1 MALFGKGKF
10 NFKPVGFEE
19 LLAYSN
25 GNVEVMGMEGSKHT
39 HVII

>member
-1 MALFGKGKF
+1 MALFRKGKF

-19 LLAYSN
+19 LLAYLN
-25 GNVEVMGMEGSKHT
+25 GNAEVMEMEDFKHT